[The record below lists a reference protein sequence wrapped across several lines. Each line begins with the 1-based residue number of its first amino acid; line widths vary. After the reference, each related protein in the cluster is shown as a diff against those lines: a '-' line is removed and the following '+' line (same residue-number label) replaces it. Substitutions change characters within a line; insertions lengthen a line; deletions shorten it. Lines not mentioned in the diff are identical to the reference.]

1 MGFVLNRDVVLSRFE
16 EAAGRVLQH
25 GVEPDGDVRSGVVQ
39 VAGEVLEEM
48 GMGWGIDVGP
58 WSVSVDVDG
67 ESAAAGHVYVLPKG
81 AEELD
86 VAGRV
91 GVVWFGDAGGRVRS
105 LSGECLGVVGS
116 GVALANAVCGVAVE
130 GLGCGDF
137 VGVSSEFS
145 AHLVV
150 ED

>member
-1 MGFVLNRDVVLSRFE
+1 MGFVLNCDVVMSRFE
-16 EAAGRVLQH
+16 EAAGRVLDR
-25 GVEPDGDVRSGVVQ
+25 GVEPDGDVRAGVVQ
-39 VAGEVLEEM
+39 VAAEVLEEM

-116 GVALANAVCGVAVE
+116 GVALANAVCGVVVE
-130 GLGCGDF
+130 GCVGGGF
-137 VGVSSEFS
+137 VGVSPEFS
-145 AHLVV
+145 AHLVY
-150 ED
+150 EG

>member
-1 MGFVLNRDVVLSRFE
+1 MGFVLDRDVVMSRFE
-16 EAAGRVLQH
+16 EAAGRVLQR
-25 GVEPDGDVRSGVVQ
+25 GVEPCGDVRAGVVQ
-39 VAGEVLEEM
+39 VAAEVLEEM
-48 GMGWGIDVGP
+48 GMGWGVDVGP

-91 GVVWFGDAGGRVRS
+91 GVVWFVGDDSQVRS

-116 GVALANAVCGVAVE
+116 GVALANAVCGVVVE
-130 GLGCGDF
+130 GCVGGGF
-137 VGVSSEFS
+137 VGVSPEFS
-145 AHLVV
+145 AHLVY
-150 ED
+150 EG